1 MAGKRE
7 LVSRRKNANVVVA
20 PALRRKQESRLRIIH
35 LASYVLHSRIIEPQT
50 VGEHRQ
56 LVATESLLRKYICD
70 HKPFAVFHFNLR
82 FNTIPIRLMPSSII
96 SGF

>member
-1 MAGKRE
+1 MPSEGE
-7 LVSRRKNANVVVA
+7 FVSRGKNPHVIVA
-20 PALRRKQESRLRIIH
+20 PTLRRKQKSRVRIIH
-35 LASYVLHSRIIEPQT
+35 LASYVLHSRIIEAQT

-56 LVATESLLRKYICD
+56 LVATESLLRKYIRD